1 MSQPVKFE
9 VQFPDNS
16 HFIQFRVV
24 QLEHGGGH
32 CNCWGIANFT
42 VFSTEEDGG
51 PTVNLTNGCAQE
63 SMFMDDDILDYCSPQ
78 VEQMFCE
85 GSASVPRG
93 VVSRPH
99 LRNLNSSSPPC
110 ERIVNGSHVSDP
122 QPPLPQTCDTFPR
135 M

>member
-1 MSQPVKFE
+1 MSQPVELE
-9 VQFPDNS
+9 VQLPDNS

-32 CNCWGIANFT
+32 CNCWGLANVT
-42 VFSTEEDGG
+42 MFSTSGG
-51 PTVNLTNGCAQE
+51 PTVNLTNGCAQQ
-63 SMFMDDDILDYCSPQ
+63 SMLIEEGILDDCSPQ

-99 LRNLNSSSPPC
+99 LRNLNSSSLPC
-110 ERIVNGSHVSDP
+110 ERIVGGSHVSDP
-122 QPPLPQTCDTFPR
+122 QPSLPQTCDTFPR